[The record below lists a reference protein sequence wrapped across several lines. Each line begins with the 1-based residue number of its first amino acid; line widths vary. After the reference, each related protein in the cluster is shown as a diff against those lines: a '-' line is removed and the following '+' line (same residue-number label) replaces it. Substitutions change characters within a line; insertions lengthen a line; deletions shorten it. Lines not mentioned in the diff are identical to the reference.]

1 MTDTKPQLSFK
12 EVLQLLPVR
21 RLWIAQLVSIFG
33 DYLAVFAMFS
43 IVTFN
48 LRGSP
53 FQVSMI
59 LVAYLLPMAV
69 ISPFAGVFVDKWD
82 VKWTMIGSDLI
93 RGVMVTLLLFEHDL
107 FAIYGTLVLLSCIS
121 SFFIPAQSVAVRT
134 VTPLHGLVAAN
145 GLMSQAMQLS
155 QIVAPAAMAL
165 VIAWLGPNACFA
177 FDSASFFFSAG
188 MVMTVAIKR
197 ESAAGLAAASVLR
210 SMLEGLKFIVSHA
223 ALSFVIVS
231 MTAGMFAVRC
241 FGSLISIYVRDILHG
256 NAELFGTL
264 NALIGV
270 GMVAGALLMPR
281 LTRMASAQHLV
292 AYGLAGMG
300 LGVFMTAMFAA
311 VAPAAAAMLAVG
323 FFAAFVMVC
332 AQTLIQQETPP
343 ELLGRVSSTLMS
355 LLAIAQVV
363 ALLGAGPVAEAAGVL
378 NLYFLSAAALV
389 AVGAAGYWKLQTA
402 HRAAAARR

>member
-1 MTDTKPQLSFK
+1 MIDTLPQLSFK
-12 EVLQLLPVR
+12 EVLRIQPVR

-48 LRGSP
+48 LHGTP

-107 FAIYGTLVLLSCIS
+107 FAIYGTLVLLSCVS
-121 SFFIPAQSVAVRT
+121 SFFIPAQSVAVRA

-177 FDSASFFFSAG
+177 FDCASFFISAG
-188 MVMTVAIKR
+188 MVMTVTIER
-197 ESAAGLAAASVLR
+197 EPAAGLAAAAVLR
-210 SMLEGLKFIVSHA
+210 SMLEGLTFIVSHA

-241 FGSLISIYVRDILHG
+241 FGSLISIYVRDILRG
-256 NAELFGTL
+256 DAELFGTL

-270 GMVAGALLMPR
+270 GMVAGALLLPR

-311 VAPAAAAMLAVG
+311 VTPAAGAMLAVG

-355 LLAIAQVV
+355 LLAIAQVL
-363 ALLGAGPVAEAAGVL
+363 ALLGAGPVAESAGVL

-389 AVGAAGYWKLQTA
+389 AIGAVGYWKLQTGPT
-402 HRAAAARR
+402 AARQ